1 MQASLDLN
9 SLKIFTRALTCL
21 SKYGDE
27 LSIFGTTEILSLST
41 TNSSKSAYC
50 RFKYENTFF
59 SRYNV
64 DDLRHGNVNV
74 NDEPHTITG
83 QLLTKSLLSIL
94 KHKTVEKTVERCE
107 FSIDENASDQEVN
120 EDELNEEHDSLQNKL
135 VIRLHCKH
143 GVIKTHRLNLL
154 TPGSLMAPG
163 VPDADNESR
172 LTIGP
177 KALKDLIDHF
187 PVSRGQRSDPQL
199 VWTFEESEVGLK
211 SLESAIDSRGRG
223 QLSTELTISAEEFE
237 GYDIY
242 ETPTT
247 IAFHLRE
254 FNATIAFADSMSA
267 SMDFRFTD
275 PAAPLFIDIEG
286 DSMGSLFVISTSQV
300 HTGHPS
306 SSTHS
311 TVSGPNRK
319 RERPQSA
326 NETPRIRKSMKA
338 AMPIPLDTV
347 QRRQSSRPASSIAGS
362 MPPPSIIPKLAIP
375 SAPSQRPTS
384 RAETSEP
391 LFLPSSQMSDAQLEV
406 LRSTGLGIEDMTAE
420 ELTEMLEGEGV
431 EVDFS
436 LPMTQP
442 RAPDMKMEVDANLYS
457 DILEGSSFVATQES
471 QDSSRAFQPLFDD

>member
-1 MQASLDLN
+1 MQASLDVN

-27 LSIFGTTEILSLST
+27 LSIYGTPAILSLST

-50 RFKYENTFF
+50 RFKYENAFF
-59 SRYNV
+59 SRYSV
-64 DDLRHGNVNV
+64 GRLRDE
-74 NDEPHTITG
+74 NDENSTVTG
-83 QLLTKSLLSIL
+83 QLLTKAI
-94 KHKTVEKTVERCE
+94 EKSVERCE
-107 FSIDENASDQEVN
+107 FSIDESPPTPERDDADL
-120 EDELNEEHDSLQNKL
+120 DEETEGSHNKL
-135 VIRLHCKH
+135 IIRLHCKH

-163 VPDADNESR
+163 VPDASNESR

-187 PVSRGQRSDPQL
+187 PVSRSQKSDPQL
-199 VWTFEESEVGLK
+199 IWTFEDAEVGLK
-211 SLESAIDSRGRG
+211 SLESAVDSRGRG
-223 QLSTELTISAEEFE
+223 QLTTELVIGAEEFE

-286 DSMGSLFVISTSQV
+286 DSMGALFVISTSQV
-300 HTGHPS
+300 HTGHTATQ
-306 SSTHS
+306 STAA
-311 TVSGPNRK
+311 GGNNKK

-338 AMPIPLDTV
+338 AMPVQLDSHK
-347 QRRQSSRPASSIAGS
+347 RPEGSRAGSSISGS
-362 MPPPSIIPKLAIP
+362 MPPPSTIPQSTIA
-375 SAPSQRPTS
+375 RPPTQLLT
-384 RAETSEP
+384 RHEEGDDP
-391 LFLPSSQMSDAQLEV
+391 LFLPSSQMSDAQREI
-406 LRSTGLGIEDMTAE
+406 LRSTGLGLENMTVE
-420 ELTEMLEGEGV
+420 ELTEMMEDEGV

-436 LPMTQP
+436 QPMTQP
-442 RAPDMKMEVDANLYS
+442 RAYDTVPKKGDARMDVDAPQSS
-457 DILEGSSFVATQES
+457 DFLDDGSYLATQES
-471 QDSSRAFQPLFDD
+471 QDASRTFQPLFDD